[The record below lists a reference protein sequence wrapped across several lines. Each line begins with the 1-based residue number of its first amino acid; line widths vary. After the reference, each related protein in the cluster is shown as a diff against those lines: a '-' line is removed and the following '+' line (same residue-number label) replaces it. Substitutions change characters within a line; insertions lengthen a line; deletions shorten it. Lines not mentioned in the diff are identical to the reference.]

1 MWAFYGRIGNQASY
15 KRTFMQVFIHMDR
28 VNFANIWVV
37 VGGGTIWRIGE
48 SIVIYPTV
56 NKKTLYIISY
66 VSIVIWSK
74 FKLISELDVFTKW
87 KTPDYMRMFYPALI
101 G

>member
-37 VGGGTIWRIGE
+37 VVVGGGDYLENRGE
-48 SIVIYPTV
+48 YCD
-56 NKKTLYIISY
+56 ISD
-66 VSIVIWSK
+66 SQ
-74 FKLISELDVFTKW
+74 
-87 KTPDYMRMFYPALI
+87 
-101 G
+101 